1 MRVYISGPMR
11 GRPNMNFHA
20 FDQASARVRAVGWE
34 PVNPADLDRQANDLA
49 DMASAQF
56 LRRAIRRDIE
66 ALFDCDGIVLLQG
79 WRHSA
84 GAVTETAVSCVLQLR
99 AFDALTL
106 HDITDDIREWW
117 NDTLGGGNQWITN
130 HPISL
135 SRPTSS

>member
-11 GRPNMNFHA
+11 GRPQYNFPA
-20 FDQASARVRAVGWE
+20 FDQASARVLAMGWE
-34 PVNPADLDRQANDLA
+34 PVNPADLDRQACDIA

-117 NDTLGGGNQWITN
+117 HDTLGGGNQWIS
-130 HPISL
+130 HRQIS
-135 SRPTSS
+135 SRRPTVG